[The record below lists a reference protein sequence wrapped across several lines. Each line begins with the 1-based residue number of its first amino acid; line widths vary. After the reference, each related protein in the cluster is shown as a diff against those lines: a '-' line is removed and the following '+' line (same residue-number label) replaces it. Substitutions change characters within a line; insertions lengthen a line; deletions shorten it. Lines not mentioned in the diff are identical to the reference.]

1 MTGISRLKNS
11 SAGST
16 TETSFSPTH
25 EKKQTTVA
33 ISSRKS
39 RPAVVLLLLLVVLG
53 IMFAIMAGT
62 RTWTPKLG
70 LDLQGGMTITLNAT
84 NSTVSAESLELAKDI
99 IQQRVDGLGVG
110 EATVATQGDRYIVV
124 SAPNVQRDDL
134 VELVGATAELAFR
147 PVLSVAPNTGALE
160 PEEEEDG
167 PGLPTAPPDPEEE
180 DEGVKLSVDEVL
192 AYQATEA
199 DLAGFAEYTCGDDV
213 ADTLDQAFYACDEEG
228 LQKFL
233 LAPVAITGQQLD
245 SATSGI
251 PQGQFAPVVSLTL
264 ESDSAADWLELT
276 GALASKQS
284 PQDQFAVVLDGVVQ
298 SNASVENP
306 IPGGRAQISGNFT
319 DESAASLAN
328 VLQFGSLPLSFEPSQ
343 VESVSPTLGGEQLRV
358 GLIAGIIGLLI
369 VLGYCF
375 VYYRGLGIVV
385 LGSLIVAALSTYA
398 AMVLLG
404 SAVGFSL
411 NLPAIA
417 GAIVAIGITADSFVI
432 YFERIRDEI
441 RDGRSLRS
449 AIQTG
454 WVRAR
459 STIVVAD
466 IVSLLS
472 AVVLFILAVGGVKGF
487 AFMLGLTTLIDLAVI
502 FFFTHPLMQL
512 LTRTKFFGEGHKLSG
527 LDAAHMGV
535 SRNSLLGRRTRRRTP
550 VAQEA

>member
-1 MTGISRLKNS
+1 M
-11 SAGST
+11 
-16 TETSFSPTH
+16 
-25 EKKQTTVA
+25 A

-39 RPAVVLLLLLVVLG
+39 RPAVVLLLLLVVIG

-84 NSTVSAESLELAKDI
+84 NSTVPAESLELAKDI

-147 PVLSVAPNTGALE
+147 PVLNAVPADALP
-160 PEEEEDG
+160 PEEEDEGDG
-167 PGLPTAPPDPEEE
+167 PGLPTAPPVVEEGE
-180 DEGVKLSVDEVL
+180 EADEGVKLSVEEVL
-192 AYQATEA
+192 AYQPTEE
-199 DLAGFAEYTCGDDV
+199 DLAGLADYSCGDEVVD
-213 ADTLDQAFYACDEEG
+213 ALDKSFYACDPDE

-233 LAPVAITGQQLD
+233 LAPVAITGQQLETA
-245 SATSGI
+245 SSGV
-251 PQGQFAPVVSLTL
+251 PQGEFSPAVSLTL
-264 ESDSAADWLELT
+264 KSDSAADWLELT
-276 GALASKQS
+276 GALAAKSQ
-284 PQDQFAVVLDGVVQ
+284 PQNQFAVVLDGVVQ
-298 SNASVENP
+298 SNASVNGP
-306 IPGGRAQISGNFT
+306 IPGGRAQITGNFT
-319 DESAASLAN
+319 DLEAASLAN
-328 VLQFGSLPLSFEPSQ
+328 VLKFGSLPLSFETSQ

-358 GLIAGIIGLLI
+358 GLIAGIIGLII

-375 VYYRGLGIVV
+375 FYYRGLGIVV
-385 LGSLIVAALSTYA
+385 MGSLVVAALSTYA

-472 AVVLFILAVGGVKGF
+472 ATVLFILAVGGVKGF

-512 LTRTKFFGEGHKLSG
+512 LGRTKFFGEGHRLSG
-527 LDAAHMGV
+527 MDAAHMGV
-535 SRNSLLGRRTRRRTP
+535 SRNSLMGRRTRRTTT

>member
-1 MTGISRLKNS
+1 M
-11 SAGST
+11 
-16 TETSFSPTH
+16 
-25 EKKQTTVA
+25 A

-39 RPAVVLLLLLVVLG
+39 RPAVVLLLLLVVIG

-84 NSTVSAESLELAKDI
+84 NSTVSAESLELAKEI

-147 PVLSVAPNTGALE
+147 PVLSVAPNTPPLE
-160 PEEEEDG
+160 EDEGDG
-167 PGLPTAPPDPEEE
+167 PGLPTAPPAPEED
-180 DEGVKLSVDEVL
+180 DEGVKLSVAEVL
-192 AYQATEA
+192 AYEPSEQ
-199 DLAGFAEYTCGDDV
+199 DLAGLASFSCGDEVVDS
-213 ADTLDQAFYACDEEG
+213 LDKSFYACDADE

-233 LAPVAITGQQLD
+233 LAPVAITGQQLETA
-245 SATSGI
+245 SSGV
-251 PQGQFAPVVSLTL
+251 PPGEFSPAVSLTL
-264 ESDSAADWLELT
+264 KSDSAAPWLELT
-276 GALASKQS
+276 GALAAKPE
-284 PQDQFAVVLDGVVQ
+284 PQNQFAVVLDGVVQ
-298 SNASVENP
+298 SNASVNGP
-306 IPGGRAQISGNFT
+306 IPGGRAQITGKFT
-319 DESAASLAN
+319 ELEAASLAN
-328 VLQFGSLPLSFEPSQ
+328 VLKFGSLPLSFETSQ

-358 GLIAGIIGLLI
+358 GLIAGIIGLII

-375 VYYRGLGIVV
+375 LYYRGLGIVV
-385 LGSLIVAALSTYA
+385 FGSLIVAAVSTYA

-441 RDGRSLRS
+441 RDGRSLKS
-449 AIQTG
+449 AINTG
-454 WVRAR
+454 WARAR
-459 STIVVAD
+459 PTIVVAD

-472 AVVLFILAVGGVKGF
+472 ASVLFILAIGGVKGF
-487 AFMLGLTTLIDLAVI
+487 AFMLGLTTLIDLSVI

-512 LTRTKFFGEGHKLSG
+512 LGRTKFFGEGHRLSG
-527 LDAAHMGV
+527 MDAAHMGV
-535 SRNSLLGRRTRRRTP
+535 SRNSLMGRRTRRTTP